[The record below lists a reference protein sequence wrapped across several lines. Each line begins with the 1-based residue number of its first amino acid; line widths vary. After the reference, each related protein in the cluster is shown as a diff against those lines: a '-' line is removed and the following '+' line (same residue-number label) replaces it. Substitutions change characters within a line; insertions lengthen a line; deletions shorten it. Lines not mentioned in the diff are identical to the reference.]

1 MKTVAEVM
9 KNHVCDGFLCYNM
22 LDINE
27 KQRKAMKFY
36 FAPLESI
43 TGYIYRNIY
52 EKHFGGIDKYF
63 SPFISTNQHYG
74 MQNKEKRD
82 VAPENNQGYY
92 LVPQIMSNKADQF
105 ADMAKRLQ
113 DLGYKEINLNLG
125 CPSKT
130 VVTKKKGSGFL
141 GYPEELEQFL
151 AEFFELCP
159 DMDVSVKTRIGME
172 NPEEFE
178 RLLEIYNQFPLSEL
192 IVHPRLQ
199 TDYYKN
205 HPNMEVFAQCVE
217 KAKAPLCYNGDL
229 YTVDDIRNFEKTYPS
244 VGNVMLG
251 RGLLRTPS
259 LLAELQGKPRDL
271 NQWYEFL
278 TELCE
283 AYERDFSGNTN
294 VLYKM
299 KEHWYY
305 LFQSLPEQEKAMK
318 AMRKVKDLSNY
329 KILAKSI
336 LQ

>member
-1 MKTVAEVM
+1 M
-9 KNHVCDGFLCYNM
+9 KNHVCDGFLCYNV

-27 KQRKAMKFY
+27 EQRKAMNFY

-105 ADMAKRLQ
+105 ADMAKKLQ

-141 GYPEELEQFL
+141 GYPDELEQFL
-151 AEFFELCP
+151 TEFFELCP

-205 HPNMEVFAQCVE
+205 HPNMEVFAKCVE

-229 YTVDDIRNFEKTYPS
+229 YTVEDLKNFEKTYP
-244 VGNVMLG
+244 NVE
-251 RGLLRTPS
+251 T
-259 LLAELQGKPRDL
+259 
-271 NQWYEFL
+271 
-278 TELCE
+278 
-283 AYERDFSGNTN
+283 
-294 VLYKM
+294 
-299 KEHWYY
+299 
-305 LFQSLPEQEKAMK
+305 
-318 AMRKVKDLSNY
+318 
-329 KILAKSI
+329 
-336 LQ
+336 

>member
-1 MKTVAEVM
+1 M

>member
-1 MKTVAEVM
+1 M
-9 KNHVCDGFLCYNM
+9 N
-22 LDINE
+22 
-27 KQRKAMKFY
+27 FY

-43 TGYIYRNIY
+43 TGHIYRNIY

-82 VAPENNQGYY
+82 VAPENNKGYY

-105 ADMAKRLQ
+105 ADMAKKMQ
-113 DLGYKEINLNLG
+113 DLGYSEINLNLG

-141 GYPEELEQFL
+141 AYPEELEQFL
-151 AEFFELCP
+151 AQFFELCP
-159 DMDVSVKTRIGME
+159 DMKVSVKTRIGME
-172 NPEEFE
+172 HPEEFE

-205 HPNMEVFAQCVE
+205 HPNMEVFSQCVE

-229 YTVDDIRNFEKTYPS
+229 FTVEDLRNFEKNYPK
-244 VGNVMLG
+244 VENVMLG

-259 LLAELQGKPRDL
+259 LLEELQGKPRDL
-271 NQWYEFL
+271 KKWYEFL

-283 AYERDFSGNTN
+283 AYEKDFSGNTN

-299 KEHWYY
+299 KEHWFY
-305 LFQSLPEQEKAMK
+305 LFQSIPEQEKAAK

-329 KILAKSI
+329 KILVKSI